1 MVTTVDFLSERESVR
16 EVVPD
21 TTEAASRELVDFV
34 ARWGSSS
41 VSPFHS
47 EAGLT
52 MVDLG
57 ARGVAGYAR
66 IRKWAALPTDVV
78 SIPGQQDEALAR
90 LIEHLKQVGRRPV
103 FTAVT
108 SREAYERAG
117 FYTHRIADDPTIDL
131 ADFSLE
137 GRRMSSVR
145 HSVASARRT
154 GLRVVPWTQ
163 ALDAAI
169 TRVSE
174 DWLRTKRGGE
184 MGFTLGRLDHFDP
197 ASVECRAAIDG
208 DDNVVG
214 FTTWRSYRNGHARV
228 LDMMRRTI
236 DAPNPTMDLLVAD
249 SLLAFRAAGVRQVSL
264 GSVPISHGPLG
275 ERVYPTVSLR
285 RYKEKFA
292 PTWQPLWL
300 VAPSRVLFP
309 AALRAVAHAFCPDG
323 ILSAVRRNP

>member
-1 MVTTVDFLSERESVR
+1 MVTTVDSVSERGTVR
-16 EVVPD
+16 EVLAGANN
-21 TTEAASRELVDFV
+21 AALRELSDFV
-34 ARWGSSS
+34 ARWGCSS
-41 VSPFHS
+41 VSPFHA
-47 EAGLT
+47 EPGLT
-52 MVDLG
+52 MVDLCG
-57 ARGVAGYAR
+57 RGVVGYAA
-66 IRKWAALPTDVV
+66 IRKWAVLPADVV
-78 SIPGQQDEALAR
+78 TIPGQQEEALAM
-90 LIEHLKQVGRRPV
+90 LLDHLRQVGRRPV

-108 SREAYERAG
+108 SQQPYERAG
-117 FYTHRIADDPTIDL
+117 CYTHRIADDPMIDP
-131 ADFSLE
+131 ANFSLD

-145 HSVASARRT
+145 HSVASARRS

-163 ALDAAI
+163 ALNAAI
-169 TRVSE
+169 TGVSE
-174 DWLRTKRGGE
+174 EWLRTKRGGE

-197 ASVECRAAIDG
+197 ATVDCRAAIDG
-208 DDNVVG
+208 NGHIVG
-214 FTTWRSYRNGHARV
+214 FTTWRSYQNGHARV
-228 LDMMRRTI
+228 LDIMRRTV
-236 DAPNPTMDLLVAD
+236 DAPNPTMDLLIAD
-249 SLLAFRAAGVRQVSL
+249 SLSTFAASGVRQVSL

>member
-1 MVTTVDFLSERESVR
+1 MVTTVDLLSQRASVR
-16 EVVPD
+16 EVPSD
-21 TTEAASRELVDFV
+21 TTEVASRELGDFV
-34 ARWGSSS
+34 ARWGWSSI
-41 VSPFHS
+41 SPFHS

-78 SIPGQQDEALAR
+78 AMPGQQDEALAI
-90 LIEHLKQVGRRPV
+90 LLDHLKHIGRRPV

-117 FYTHRIADDPTIDL
+117 CYTHRIADDPMIDL
-131 ADFSLE
+131 ADFSLD
-137 GRRMSSVR
+137 GRRMSSIR
-145 HSVASARRT
+145 HSVAAARRS

-163 ALDAAI
+163 ALDAGI
-169 TRVSE
+169 TAVSE
-174 DWLRTKRGGE
+174 EWLRTKRGGE

-197 ASVECRAAIDG
+197 ASVDCRAAIDG
-208 DDNVVG
+208 NGNVVG
-214 FTTWRSYRNGHARV
+214 FTTWRSYQNGQARV
-228 LDMMRRTI
+228 LDMMRRTV

-249 SLLAFRAAGVRQVSL
+249 SLLTFAASGIRRVSL
-264 GSVPISHGPLG
+264 GSVPISRGPLG

-300 VAPSRVLFP
+300 VAPSRVMFP

-323 ILSAVRRNP
+323 VLSAVRRNP